1 MTARPDPYAQDAGA
15 YVLGALDPA
24 ARLEFERHLRGCAEC
39 SRSVTELAGLPA
51 LLATVPRDV
60 AEQLGEEDVTEPAP
74 PGVLDAVLARVG
86 DARGTRRHRLVLL
99 ATAAAVALL
108 AAVVGGVVATRDDQ
122 APDDRAPDVR
132 TVALAATVDGPL
144 AVTARMEQVAW
155 GTRIEL
161 DCRYEAA
168 ASPYATPPVYA
179 LVVRDDRGD
188 AEQVAT
194 WRAVPGRDVTVQ
206 AATAVPRDR
215 IAALEV
221 RTSDGRTVLTAD
233 W

>member
-60 AEQLGEEDVTEPAP
+60 AEQLGEENVTEPAP
-74 PGVLDAVLARVG
+74 LGLLDAVLARV
-86 DARGTRRHRLVLL
+86 DHARGTRRHRRLLLV
-99 ATAAAVALL
+99 AAAAVALL
-108 AAVVGGVVATRDDQ
+108 AAVVGGVVAMRDGE
-122 APDDRAPDVR
+122 APDVR
-132 TVALAATVDGPL
+132 TVALQETVDGPL

-179 LVVRDDRGD
+179 LVVRDDSGNV
-188 AEQVAT
+188 EQVAT

>member
-60 AEQLGEEDVTEPAP
+60 AEQLGEEDVTEPAH
-74 PGVLDAVLARVG
+74 PGLLDAVLARV
-86 DARGTRRHRLVLL
+86 DHARGTRRHRRLLLV
-99 ATAAAVALL
+99 AAAAVALL
-108 AAVVGGVVATRDDQ
+108 AAVVGGVVAVRDGE
-122 APDDRAPDVR
+122 APDVR
-132 TVALAATVDGPL
+132 TVALQETVDGPL

-168 ASPYATPPVYA
+168 ASPYAAPPVYA
-179 LVVRDDRGD
+179 LVVRDDSGNV
-188 AEQVAT
+188 EQVAT

>member
-24 ARLEFERHLRGCAEC
+24 ARLEFERHLRACAEC

-74 PGVLDAVLARVG
+74 PGLLDAVLARV
-86 DARGTRRHRLVLL
+86 DHARGTRRHRRLL
-99 ATAAAVALL
+99 FVAAAAVALL
-108 AAVVGGVVATRDDQ
+108 AAVVGGVVAARDGE
-122 APDDRAPDVR
+122 APDVR
-132 TVALAATVDGPL
+132 TVALQETVDGPL

-179 LVVRDDRGD
+179 LVVRDDSGNV
-188 AEQVAT
+188 EQVAT